1 MTNTTNAIAT
11 RVASSSSNGLKRL
24 MFATDF
30 SSVSLAALP
39 FAAAIART
47 FNSDLY
53 LFHLLMG
60 RSEYG
65 VTDRCADEEAKRRMR
80 NLAQSRL
87 LSPEMIAS
95 EDIVRGD
102 LSLVQKHI
110 EQNEIDLLVIG
121 THGRT
126 GFERLMLGSFAETV
140 IRTASCPVLT
150 VGPHTKHLVSH
161 EFLPRQV
168 LFATDAS
175 PDSFRALHDAI
186 LFAHGRGE
194 LTIIHVLADGRENSP
209 EAIAFATLMR
219 DALHRTLPLET
230 IKRCNPEILVKS
242 GNPVD
247 CILAAANERGSE
259 LIVMGARS
267 AEIKRGRAG
276 RSGVSY
282 GVITRATCPVLT
294 VRGRPL

>member
-1 MTNTTNAIAT
+1 MAHAIAAPVSFDT
-11 RVASSSSNGLKRL
+11 SVTLKRI

-30 SSVSLAALP
+30 SSASLAALP

-47 FNSDLY
+47 FNSDLH
-53 LFHLLMG
+53 LFHLLIG
-60 RSEYG
+60 KDESCVPNGHAFGAATRRIRDLARSPLMAA
-65 VTDRCADEEAKRRMR
+65 VK
-80 NLAQSRL
+80 
-87 LSPEMIAS
+87 IAS
-95 EDIVRGD
+95 EEIVQGEFSA
-102 LSLVQKHI
+102 LQKHV
-110 EQNEIDLLVIG
+110 EQKDIDLLVIG
-121 THGRT
+121 THGRR
-126 GFERLMLGSFAETV
+126 GFERLMLGSFAEAV

-150 VGPHTKHLVSH
+150 VGPRTKHLTSL

-175 PDSFRALHDAI
+175 PDSFCTLHDAI

-194 LTIIHVLADGRENSP
+194 FTIIHVLPDGHEDSP

-219 DALHRTLPLET
+219 DSLHRTLSLET

-267 AEIKRGRAG
+267 AEIKRGRNG
-276 RSGVSY
+276 KGGVLY
-282 GVITRATCPVLT
+282 GVIARSSCPVLT
-294 VRGRPL
+294 VRGHAF